1 MSLERLI
8 EEIRLRAE
16 RELEDQ
22 RKLGDA
28 QEKAILDEREQKV
41 RQLVDDG
48 QRLAEADAT
57 RERAQ
62 KLASAKLQARKLV
75 YETRER
81 QTAQALTTVRAALLE
96 YTEDP
101 EYPAALKRMVAFA
114 TDRLGKQ
121 LHITG
126 RAEDAAALRTAA
138 GKNFDPDHPVPM
150 IGGLIAET
158 PDGNRRLNLSFD
170 ELLRLR
176 DDEVRSLLP

>member
-1 MSLERLI
+1 MSLDRLI

-16 RELEDQ
+16 RELDDE

-28 QEKAILDEREQKV
+28 QEKEIHEERERKV

-48 QRLAEADAT
+48 QRLAEADAA
-57 RERAQ
+57 RERSQ
-62 KLASAKLQARKLV
+62 KLASAKLQARKMV

-81 QTAQALTTVRAALLE
+81 QTTQALDVVRQTLSA

-101 EYPAALKRMVAFA
+101 EYPQALKRMMAFA

-121 LHITG
+121 LRVTG
-126 RAEDAAALRTAA
+126 RAEDAATLRTVA
-138 GKNFDPDHPVPM
+138 GKSFDPDHPAP
-150 IGGLIAET
+150 ILGGLIAET

-176 DDEVRSLLP
+176 EDEVRSLLG